1 MVLPKRARRRGG
13 KRPVRRTVWPE
24 TGRAAVQ
31 IAFTTYSTP
40 EWSLET
46 VAERAARLGYD
57 AVEIRAGQKHGFD
70 ADATPQR
77 CAQVRKLFAEDRVAI
92 CALGSS
98 CRFAPCGPEEHAA
111 QVATAQRLLEVAAAV
126 GAPVLRVFGGAFG
139 APTTEA
145 EAVARVVDALEQLA
159 GPARAAGVKV
169 ALETHDGFSA
179 AARVRQVLA
188 QIDDPFVGACW
199 DWLHPYRMGES
210 VAETARH
217 LHGRVVHVHAKDAL
231 RDANGHWQAEYLG
244 RGVLPLGDL
253 YRAARDEGYD
263 GALSFEWERGGD
275 PEPIVALQSY
285 AQGMRTLGRALPG

>member
-1 MVLPKRARRRGG
+1 MGG
-13 KRPVRRTVWPE
+13 KRPVRRTVCPG
-24 TGRAAVQ
+24 TGCDTVQ

-40 EWSLET
+40 EWSLEA

-57 AVEIRAGQKHGFD
+57 AVEVRVGQQHGID

-92 CALGSS
+92 CALASS
-98 CRFAPCGPEEHAA
+98 CRFAPCGPEEHQG
-111 QVATAQRLLEVAAAV
+111 QVATAKRLLEVAGAI
-126 GAPVLRVFGGAFG
+126 GAPVLRVFGGAFA

-145 EAVARVVDALEQLA
+145 EAVARVVDGLGQLA

-179 AARVRQVLA
+179 AAQVRQVLA
-188 QIDDPFVGACW
+188 QIDDPWVGACW
-199 DWLHPYRMGES
+199 DWLHPHRVGES

-231 RDANGHWQAEYLG
+231 RDANGRWQAEYLG
-244 RGVLPLGDL
+244 HGVLPLGDL
-253 YRAARDEGYD
+253 YRALRDEGYE

-275 PEPIVALQSY
+275 PDPTVALQVY
-285 AQGMRTLGRALPG
+285 EQGMRSLARAMHA